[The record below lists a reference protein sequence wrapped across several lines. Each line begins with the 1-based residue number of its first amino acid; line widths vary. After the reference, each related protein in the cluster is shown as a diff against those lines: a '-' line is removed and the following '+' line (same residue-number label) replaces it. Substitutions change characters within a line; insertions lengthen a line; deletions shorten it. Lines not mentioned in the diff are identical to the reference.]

1 MTYVKQ
7 DFFEF
12 SAESQRVRANL
23 EQTYAAWVE
32 ARRAVDAMPVS
43 MYWSS
48 KEGVDYLCVKQTSQD
63 NGSSVGRRSPALE
76 AQYQSHV
83 ESKARLKERI
93 RALDTQL
100 TERAGLYRRLR
111 LPSIPDRQA
120 EILRKL
126 DVEGLLGTDL
136 MVVGTNAF
144 IAYELACGARFP
156 TGNEETED
164 FDMAWCRGTKASLL
178 EQGSGVSGRKT
189 LFAVLK
195 SLDTSYQI
203 NPRKPYQAVNQ
214 TGYEVEL
221 LAAPSTHPLPKFEPF
236 EPMVTLVEQEWL
248 LLGQPLSVVV
258 ATVRGRACPLYVP
271 DPRWMALHKL
281 WLSRKPERNPAKK
294 AKDQRQGEVLMDAVR
309 FFLHDSHPLNIDFVV
324 SLPAELQPHFNAWC
338 ESRGFVPQDEERYQN
353 GSGGR

>member
-1 MTYVKQ
+1 MIYSKQ
-7 DFFEF
+7 DFSRY

-23 EQTYAAWVE
+23 EQTYAAWVDVKRE
-32 ARRAVDAMPVS
+32 ADALPVS

-48 KEGVDYLCVKQTSQD
+48 KDGVDYLSVKNTSQD
-63 NGSSVGRRSPALE
+63 NGRSLGRRSPELE

-83 ESKARLKERI
+83 DTKARLKERI
-93 RALDTQL
+93 HALDAQL

-144 IAYELACGARFP
+144 IAYELAAGARFP

-178 EQGSGVSGRKT
+178 GQAASAKGGKS
-189 LFAVLK
+189 LFSVLK
-195 SLDTSYQI
+195 SLDASYQI
-203 NPRKPYQAVNQ
+203 NPRKPYQAVNKA
-214 TGYEVEL
+214 GYEVEL

-236 EPMVTLVEQEWL
+236 EPMVSLIEQEWL
-248 LLGQPLSVVV
+248 LLGLPLSVVV

-281 WLSRKPERNPAKK
+281 WLARKPERSPAKK
-294 AKDQRQGEVLMDAVR
+294 PKDQRQGEVLLDATR
-309 FFLHDSHPLNIDFVV
+309 FFLSDSHPLNIDFVL
-324 SLPAELQPHFNAWC
+324 SLPEELQAHFNAWC
-338 ESRGFVPQDEERYQN
+338 ESRHFVPQDTAA
-353 GSGGR
+353 

>member
-1 MTYVKQ
+1 MVYQKQ

-23 EQTYAAWVE
+23 EQSYAAWVD
-32 ARRAVDAMPVS
+32 ARRETDALPVS
-43 MYWSS
+43 IYWSG
-48 KEGVDYLCVKQTSQD
+48 KEGADYLNVKKTSQD
-63 NGSSVGRRSPALE
+63 NGRSLGRRSPALE
-76 AQYQSHV
+76 AIYKQHV
-83 ESKARLKERI
+83 DTKAGLKDRI
-93 RALDTQL
+93 RALDAQL
-100 TERAGLYRRLR
+100 AERAGLYRRLR

-126 DVEGLLGTDL
+126 DIEGLLGTDL

-144 IAYELACGARFP
+144 IAYELAAGARFP

-164 FDMAWCRGTKASLL
+164 FDMAWCRGTKAALL
-178 EQGSGVSGRKT
+178 GQATTTPDRKS

-195 SLDTSYQI
+195 SLDSSYQI

-221 LAAPSTHPLPKFEPF
+221 LAAPSTHPLPKYEPF
-236 EPMVTLVEQEWL
+236 EPMVTLIEQEWL
-248 LLGQPLSVVV
+248 LQGIPLSVVV

-281 WLSRKPERNPAKK
+281 WLAKKPERNAVKK
-294 AKDQRQGEVLMDAVR
+294 PKDQRQGEVLLDATR
-309 FFLHDSHPLNIDFVV
+309 FFMGDSHPLNIDFVL
-324 SLPAELQPHFNAWC
+324 SLPEELQPYFNAWC
-338 ESRGFVPQDEERYQN
+338 ESRHFVPQDTAE
-353 GSGGR
+353 